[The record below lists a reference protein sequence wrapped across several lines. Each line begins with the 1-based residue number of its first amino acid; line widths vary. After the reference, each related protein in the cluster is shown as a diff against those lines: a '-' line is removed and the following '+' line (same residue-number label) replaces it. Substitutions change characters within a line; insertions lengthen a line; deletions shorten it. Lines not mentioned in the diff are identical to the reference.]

1 MRSLALLAPLLA
13 GCLSGEYTSHRS
25 FQEPPAHF
33 GLVPGKDD
41 LSACLDVLGAPL
53 QVYENGEGAVLA
65 WGWSEDRVWGLTMS
79 VPLGSQRGSFTY
91 QRGAAGLEGLVLIF
105 DEAWL
110 LTSIREGS
118 LADALPPAQTRAQA
132 VD

>member
-1 MRSLALLAPLLA
+1 MRRLALLAPLLA
-13 GCLSGEYTSHRS
+13 GCLSGEYTSRRNL
-25 FQEPPAHF
+25 QEPPAHF

-79 VPLGSQRGSFTY
+79 IPMGSQRGSFTY
-91 QRGAAGLEGLVLIF
+91 QRGATGLEGLVLVF

-110 LTSIREGS
+110 LTSIKEGS
-118 LADALPPAQTRAQA
+118 LADVLPSSQTRARV

>member
-1 MRSLALLAPLLA
+1 MRRLALLAPLLA
-13 GCLSGEYTSHRS
+13 GCLSGEYTSRRT
-25 FQEPPAHF
+25 FQEPPAHP

-41 LSACLDVLGAPL
+41 LSACLGELGAPL

-65 WGWSEDRVWGLTMS
+65 WGWSEDRTWGLTLS
-79 VPLGSQRGSFTY
+79 LPLGSQRASFTY
-91 QRGAAGLEGLVLIF
+91 QRGTTGLEGLVLIF

-110 LTSIREGS
+110 LTSIQEGQLS
-118 LADALPPAQTRAQA
+118 DVLPPSQTRARL